1 MTTGDEPSIPVLA
14 PIPPMA
20 DRRRLVAVAALVL
33 GLLSLGGALPLAF
46 GAVVCAAFAWQGDGM
61 SRLLAVIGGALGAA
75 IIVVSLLP
83 MMFAVFP

>member
-1 MTTGDEPSIPVLA
+1 MTTGDEPSTPVLA

-33 GLLSLGGALPLAF
+33 GLLSLGGAVPLALA
-46 GAVVCAAFAWQGDGM
+46 AVVCAAFAWRGDGM
-61 SRLLAVIGGALGAA
+61 ARLLAVIGGALGAA
-75 IIVVSLLP
+75 IILVPLLP